1 MDKVIA
7 HKIIDDIKAIP
18 LFSHHICSLGT
29 FVNCTDFY
37 IAPISVW
44 EHTIEVMTNDKHN
57 YYTKTLKKFVEDHPE
72 LEDAYFV
79 KNGVGCTPF
88 LRFVVK
94 K

>member
-1 MDKVIA
+1 MDKAIA
-7 HKIIDDIKAIP
+7 RKIIDDIHATP
-18 LFSHHICSLGT
+18 LFERHICKLGT

-44 EHTIEVMTNDKHN
+44 EYAIEVMVDDKHN
-57 YYTKTLKKFVEDHPE
+57 YYTKTLKKFVETHPE
-72 LEDAYFV
+72 LEHAYFV

-94 K
+94 E